1 MMQVPTIQPQQALA
15 PNYNAV
21 KIDINNP
28 QVSTPQS
35 ISQPQV
41 IPSMYDVPKASVYEV
56 PQQSVYQPNQ
66 NFNQPPTA
74 QQTPSVPTPVIV
86 PPAVTP
92 APVAPAPVATT
103 PAPVAAPAQA
113 TVEAAAVAPET
124 KAPETAAPQAIE
136 VKSPEVAKPQV
147 DVNAFI
153 ARLTNDNYEE
163 QANAMETIADM
174 AQNSP
179 QQATALLDTRVIDS
193 LLGIMN
199 KDTSKLQGPTPK
211 QLEIRE
217 KIINNKPVTEAET
230 KEANVITP
238 MEQAER
244 NKQYA
249 MYTAAILQK
258 LFATEVQ
265 KMNNSVVP
273 LTELPGSAAIVE
285 QVKSNPNPMVRAS
298 AIDSLSYI
306 QAPEYKQDL
315 ETIFTVAQKDKD
327 SIVQK
332 TAEKALEKLK
342 QMPQAEVAATNAT
355 TEPAKAKA

>member
-1 MMQVPTIQPQQALA
+1 MMQVPTVQPQTLA

-28 QVSTPQS
+28 QVSVPS
-35 ISQPQV
+35 AVAQPPV
-41 IPSMYDVPKASVYEV
+41 APSMYDVPKASVYEV
-56 PQQSVYQPNQ
+56 PQQSVYEPNQ
-66 NFNQPPTA
+66 SAQPSPA
-74 QQTPSVPTPVIV
+74 VPAPVIV
-86 PPAVTP
+86 PPTVNQTMVTP
-92 APVAPAPVATT
+92 QEASK
-103 PAPVAAPAQA
+103 AAPAQA
-113 TVEAAAVAPET
+113 AAQKV
-124 KAPETAAPQAIE
+124 E
-136 VKSPEVAKPQV
+136 VKEAEPAKPQV
-147 DVNAFI
+147 DVNAFV
-153 ARLTNDNYEE
+153 AKLATENYDE
-163 QANAMETIADM
+163 QASAMESIADM

-179 QQATALLDTRVIDS
+179 QQATALLDKRVIDT
-193 LLGIMN
+193 LLSIIN
-199 KDTSKLQGPTPK
+199 KDSSKLQGPTPK

-217 KIINNKPVTEAET
+217 KIIHNKPVTEAES

-249 MYTAAILQK
+249 MYTTAILQK

-265 KMNNSVVP
+265 KISNTTVP

-298 AIDSLSYI
+298 AVDSLSYI

-327 SIVQK
+327 PIVQQ
-332 TAEKALEKLK
+332 TAKKALDKLK
-342 QMPQAEVAATNAT
+342 QMQPAAPAAPAPATASANAT
-355 TEPAKAKA
+355 ASAKA